1 MVILEGTRYFFS
13 NTNQNITF
21 IDISKFAMLF
31 FCYTDRKTYPVS
43 LLYSICMLLTL
54 ESQQLVSFQP
64 AKEYP
69 HFWASITPKS
79 NAAHD

>member
-1 MVILEGTRYFFS
+1 MVILEGTRYFFFS

-43 LLYSICMLLTL
+43 LLYSICML
-54 ESQQLVSFQP
+54 
-64 AKEYP
+64 
-69 HFWASITPKS
+69 
-79 NAAHD
+79 